1 MSWYAT
7 RESVKNALDIKD
19 TARSDAAVDDAL
31 TGATDSIDGD
41 TRRTFTPV
49 LTTRRFDFPDAVM
62 STRTWRLWLQRNE
75 IVSVVQLSSGGRV
88 ISPSQFIVRRADNG
102 DEPPFDCI
110 EILLSGQATFGGGPT
125 YQQDIQVTG
134 WFGFSDDQ
142 RMAGSLAASVDAA
155 AGSVLVDA
163 AGSAAI
169 GVGDLITIGT
179 ERMDVTGRR
188 AAITGTVL
196 AADLAQNTAATAVLV
211 ADPDEI
217 EPGEVITVGTERMLV
232 IDVVGAALSVR
243 RAWDGTVLAVH
254 TTADAVYA
262 ARLLAV
268 ERAASGTPAA
278 AHSSAAALTRLRVPG
293 LVESHTRAVALNTL
307 LNERAGYARVSGAG
321 DAAQE
326 LKGTALAQQRALLR
340 QRYRR
345 QAFSEAV

>member
-7 RESVKNALDIKD
+7 RESVKRALDIKD

-31 TGATDSIDGD
+31 TAATDSVTGE

-88 ISPSQFIVRRADNG
+88 IDPSQFIVRRADNG

-125 YQQDIQVTG
+125 YQQDIQVQG

-142 RMAGSLAASVDAA
+142 RATGALAASVDAV

-169 GVGDLITIGT
+169 GVGDLLTIGT

-188 AAITGTVL
+188 AAVTGTVL
-196 AADLAQNTAATAVLV
+196 AADLAANTAATAVTV
-211 ADPDEI
+211 ADPGEV
-217 EPGEVITVGTERMLV
+217 EPDEVITVGTERMLV

-243 RAWDGTVLAVH
+243 RAWDGTVLAAH
-254 TTADAVYA
+254 TAADAVYA
-262 ARLLAV
+262 ARLLTV
-268 ERAASGTPAA
+268 ERAASGTTAA
-278 AHSSAAALTRLRVPG
+278 VHSSAAAVTRLRVPG
-293 LVESHTRAVALNTL
+293 LVEAYSRAHALNTL
-307 LNERAGYARVSGAG
+307 LNERAGYARVSGSG
-321 DAAQE
+321 ENAQE
-326 LKGTALAQQRALLR
+326 LKGTALAVLRSQLR
-340 QRYRR
+340 QNYRR